1 MELAYVKK
9 NYAMEEFLRKSAFR
23 WKYRKINIL
32 DAYKVYFEHIK
43 AYHSKWKVKT
53 DFIYQLYDYNK
64 QTRT

>member
-1 MELAYVKK
+1 MTLWKISYVKV
-9 NYAMEEFLRKSAFR
+9 LLGG
-23 WKYRKINIL
+23 KYRKINIL

-64 QTRT
+64 QTRTYRNVKT